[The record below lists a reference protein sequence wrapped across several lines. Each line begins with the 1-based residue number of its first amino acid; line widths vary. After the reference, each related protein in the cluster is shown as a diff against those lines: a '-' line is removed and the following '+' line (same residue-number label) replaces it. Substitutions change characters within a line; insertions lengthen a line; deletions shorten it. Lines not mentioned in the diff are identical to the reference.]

1 MSYVV
6 MCLMWLRVLYGYV
19 FYEAMCLIWLLLS
32 VSGLACDYRMGLS
45 GVILAIGKGG
55 GRHMSVRICILAS
68 RRFDIHKV
76 ID

>member
-1 MSYVV
+1 MCHVV

-32 VSGLACDYRMGLS
+32 VSGLACDYRTGLS

-55 GRHMSVRICILAS
+55 GGICQYAFAYWQVDVLIY
-68 RRFDIHKV
+68 IK
-76 ID
+76 